1 MTTKKNMYKRELITA
16 LQDWKTSTIRKPLLL
31 RGARQVGKT
40 TLVHHFAKK
49 YTQYIYLNLEK
60 KADAIHFIK
69 YSDAQ
74 NILDTLLLANRLKP
88 VSQAT
93 TLLFIDE
100 IQELPDAIALLRY
113 FYEDIPELHVIAA
126 GSLLEH
132 AMGKVSSFPVGRVQ
146 YMYLF
151 PLHFQ
156 EYLQNNIN
164 YAEKN
169 IFLNI
174 KKFKNSSFTIFDLK
188 KWKFKNTNMYFKI
201 KNYKRQNKF
210 NLFEDFKSSVKRRL
224 ISDRPICLMLSGGL
238 DSSLILSCLKYLNK
252 TKNITAYVGYINKK
266 SNDFIYAKK

>member
-113 FYEDIPELHVIAA
+113 FYEDIPEL
-126 GSLLEH
+126 LTLEITF
-132 AMGKVSSFPVGRVQ
+132 KKIF
-146 YMYLF
+146 
-151 PLHFQ
+151 
-156 EYLQNNIN
+156 IN
-164 YAEKN
+164 GMSPIEKKR
-169 IFLNI
+169 I
-174 KKFKNSSFTIFDLK
+174 K
-188 KWKFKNTNMYFKI
+188 
-201 KNYKRQNKF
+201 
-210 NLFEDFKSSVKRRL
+210 
-224 ISDRPICLMLSGGL
+224 
-238 DSSLILSCLKYLNK
+238 LNK
-252 TKNITAYVGYINKK
+252 TIPPKIKI
-266 SNDFIYAKK
+266 SS